1 VPPLEETLAK
11 YLRSLQPFEALGAPS
26 FPYTRARDSIVFD
39 LTPLWCAMPGIFS
52 PEEMKRTRALAEE
65 FKAAGGR
72 GQRLQSKLVARS
84 QQKRNWLEEWW
95 YVLREAPSRSLSLT
109 AVLLVAQKAQVRV
122 QHLAV
127 PYAGERVVLLPLRR
141 NGAGTRTPRR
151 LAVPCGLPFHQ
162 GCVCAT
168 LLFWLPC
175 SLH

>member
-1 VPPLEETLAK
+1 MSRHLHQDHLASYVPSFVLINLICCAPNLVTSRECSSHVVRHHTTAAPTYAYQDKLPSLPVPPLEETLAK

-26 FPYTRARDSIVFD
+26 FPYTRARDSIVFG

-95 YVLREAPSRSLSLT
+95 YVVLRT
-109 AVLLVAQKAQVRV
+109 
-122 QHLAV
+122 LA
-127 PYAGERVVLLPLRR
+127 
-141 NGAGTRTPRR
+141 
-151 LAVPCGLPFHQ
+151 
-162 GCVCAT
+162 
-168 LLFWLPC
+168 
-175 SLH
+175 